1 VCIDFS
7 VWRCFVEEKF
17 LFLSMVYFRHD
28 IQVFERVHLDLA
40 KQSKSYILATSSKC
54 LNFDDF

>member
-1 VCIDFS
+1 
-7 VWRCFVEEKF
+7 
-17 LFLSMVYFRHD
+17 VYFRHD